1 MELGASCICSFLCSP
16 SLPTLQGPSPT
27 GVWKSSS
34 PAKLCPHTLPIGP
47 WSLLRAKGINDWVQ
61 SVTLPSGGQARGNG
75 PCRPWEPVLQPQVTR
90 EWARRKSTGS
100 VQTYD
105 PLALWI
111 PYNVGEGCGQTRAR
125 IEPLKPQPRTG
136 PQNFVTGWMWV
147 VLDREK
153 SRWLE

>member
-1 MELGASCICSFLCSP
+1 MELGVSCICSFLCSP

-47 WSLLRAKGINDWVQ
+47 WSLLRAKGINDRVQ

-100 VQTYD
+100 VQTW
-105 PLALWI
+105 PLGPVDSLQCGGGVWPDKGQNRTSETTAQNRASEFCDRLD
-111 PYNVGEGCGQTRAR
+111 VGSAG
-125 IEPLKPQPRTG
+125 
-136 PQNFVTGWMWV
+136 
-147 VLDREK
+147 
-153 SRWLE
+153 